1 MNENDPN
8 QQINFSVAANNL
20 YREESVTDLKTA
32 SIRTLTP
39 IKPDGSNDESREKIF
54 VGHTQLMSPQGMVPL
69 QSPLQATTFEEAMEK
84 FPAAMKQALSEMIEN
99 AKKMQQEQERMQKN
113 TDSRI
118 IVPGR

>member
-32 SIRTLTP
+32 SIRTLIP

>member
-32 SIRTLTP
+32 SIRILTP